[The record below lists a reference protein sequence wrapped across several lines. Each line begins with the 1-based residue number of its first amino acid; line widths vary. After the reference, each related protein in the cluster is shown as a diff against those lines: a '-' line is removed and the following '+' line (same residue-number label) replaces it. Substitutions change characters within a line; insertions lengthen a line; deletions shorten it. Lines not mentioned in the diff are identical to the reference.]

1 MCQIIISVFSYH
13 FFKTG
18 VKFSI
23 QIGKIQNSLFKQGH
37 KRALPVTGVGY

>member
-1 MCQIIISVFSYH
+1 MCQLVISVCFYH

-23 QIGKIQNSLFKQGH
+23 QIDKIQYSLFKQGH
-37 KRALPVTGVGY
+37 KRALPLTGIGY

>member
-1 MCQIIISVFSYH
+1 MCQIIISLIFYH

-23 QIGKIQNSLFKQGH
+23 QIGKIQYSLFKQGH
-37 KRALPVTGVGY
+37 KRALPVTGIGY